1 MSVCWCNSTIDNWW
15 SRCEDPWAA
24 VRLTASGTASV
35 RLTGCLGDAGTDR
48 RWRGR
53 QMTEN
58 ERATVGVQH
67 HLTRER
73 ERVCVCLMKSQLLV
87 CLSVR
92 FFLSSW
98 LLRCSGTASP
108 HLFEFEAITHKK
120 QIKSSNNNNKKRAQC
135 VFFKFSIVAMV
146 TTERCDAA
154 NSQQRKTHQQ
164 GDGRKQ
170 RQRWRQG
177 MRTQNVWMSCWCFSL
192 WITASF
198 ITLRSSS
205 LADPFFDKSDNT
217 LWNAPKLSI
226 SNQWMPCRHEAMN
239 PSSPSKDFKWLLFKV
254 SKLKYVHFCFRCV
267 NRPYNTQ

>member
-73 ERVCVCLMKSQLLV
+73 ERVCVCVWWSHSFSSV
-87 CLSVR
+87 CLSDSFLAADSYAAAEQPRHICLNLRRSHTKNKSKAATTTTKKEPSV
-92 FFLSSW
+92 FFL
-98 LLRCSGTASP
+98 
-108 HLFEFEAITHKK
+108 
-120 QIKSSNNNNKKRAQC
+120 
-135 VFFKFSIVAMV
+135 FSIVAMV

-254 SKLKYVHFCFRCV
+254 AKLKYAHFCFRCV

>member
-1 MSVCWCNSTIDNWW
+1 MEGKTND
-15 SRCEDPWAA
+15 RKWAGNGGRA
-24 VRLTASGTASV
+24 TSLN
-35 RLTGCLGDAGTDR
+35 TG
-48 RWRGR
+48 
-53 QMTEN
+53 
-58 ERATVGVQH
+58 ERAC
-67 HLTRER
+67 
-73 ERVCVCLMKSQLLV
+73 VCVCLMKSQLLV
-87 CLSVR
+87 CLSDSFLAADSYAAAEQPRHICLNLRRSHTKNKSKAATTTTKKEPSV
-92 FFLSSW
+92 FFL
-98 LLRCSGTASP
+98 
-108 HLFEFEAITHKK
+108 
-120 QIKSSNNNNKKRAQC
+120 
-135 VFFKFSIVAMV
+135 FSIVAMV

-254 SKLKYVHFCFRCV
+254 AKLKYVHFCFRCV